1 MEKQRLCSSV
11 FSNPRLMALAG
22 LILPL
27 VLLLILALAPLLRGA
42 YDLIEDGISQFA
54 LGEHGWT
61 GNAYFILSAVLVAA
75 FARGLALS
83 IAPSRP
89 LKAATR
95 MLYVI
100 SVCLALLVFAQTESQ
115 RDFWP
120 VHRIVHDAISSMGAG
135 LLPLSCFL
143 IAWSIKN
150 NPGWRSLSVY
160 SFAVAILL
168 VMIESLSITFF
179 LHIHIVGL
187 QQRLL
192 FLVAFS
198 WMVVMSLKIL
208 RASSGKSIPAP

>member
-1 MEKQRLCSSV
+1 
-11 FSNPRLMALAG
+11 MALAG

-27 VLLLILALAPLLRGA
+27 ILLLILALAPLLRGS

-54 LGEHGWT
+54 LGEHSWI
-61 GNAYFILSAVLVAA
+61 GNAYFILSALLVAA
-75 FARGLALS
+75 FARGLVLS
-83 IAPSRP
+83 IAPSRL

-95 MLYVI
+95 MLYII
-100 SVCLALLVFAQTESQ
+100 SVCLALLVFVQTESQ

-120 VHRIVHDAISSMGAG
+120 VHRIVHDAISSVGAG
-135 LLPLSCFL
+135 LLPLSCIL

-150 NPGWRSLSVY
+150 NPGWRSLSAY

-168 VMIESLSITFF
+168 VIIEALSITFF

-198 WMVVMSLKIL
+198 WMVVMSWKMFRL
-208 RASSGKSIPAP
+208 SSAKAQTTP